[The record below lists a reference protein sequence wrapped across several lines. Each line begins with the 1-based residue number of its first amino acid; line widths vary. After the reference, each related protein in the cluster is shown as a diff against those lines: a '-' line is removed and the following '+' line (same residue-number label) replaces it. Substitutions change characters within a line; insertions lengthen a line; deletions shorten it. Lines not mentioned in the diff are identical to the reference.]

1 MNRKL
6 QIFLHVVA
14 DIVSSSGA
22 WLLFFL
28 YRKHI
33 VEAVKH
39 GYDIPVNNDLKLYA
53 GLIFIPVMWLFVYAG
68 SGYYRNIFRRSRLR
82 EVERTLITGILG
94 SLVIFFL
101 LILDDSVGNYRDYY
115 KSLFV
120 YFSLHCGITLVMRLL
135 VVSRTIYNIQNRKW
149 GYKTLLIGNG
159 VNASKLYQELCA
171 AKKSEGFFLVGYIS
185 GNNTEQS
192 LMADLTC
199 LGSISEVSSI
209 IRQYGVEDVI
219 ICLDDEEHEKVPGL
233 VDQIQNEKVH
243 LKIMPD
249 SYGMVLGMVKMNNIL
264 GAMLVEVDF
273 EVMPQWQKTAKRFF
287 DIIISMIAIL
297 IGLPVYL
304 LIGILIKIDS
314 KGPIFFRQER
324 IGFKGKPFYIFKFRS
339 MRTDAELAGP
349 QLSSETDPR
358 RTRIGSV
365 LRKSRLDELPQFINV
380 LIGDMSVVGPRPER
394 QFFID
399 QIVKKAPYYVRLHR
413 IKPGITSWGQVKFG
427 YAENV
432 DEMVERMKYDI
443 LYLENMSLGLDIKI
457 MIYTALIM
465 IQGRGK

>member
-6 QIFLHVVA
+6 QTTLHIIA
-14 DIVSSSGA
+14 DLISAAAA

-39 GYDIPVNNDLKLYA
+39 GYDIPVNNDFKLYA
-53 GLIFIPVMWLFVYAG
+53 GLVAIPIMWLMIYAG
-68 SGYYRNIFRRSRLR
+68 SGYYKNIFRRSRLR
-82 EVERTLITGILG
+82 EVERTFISGIVG
-94 SLVIFFL
+94 SLAIFFL

-115 KSLFV
+115 KSLLV
-120 YFSLHCGITLVMRLL
+120 YFSLHTGITLFFRLIL
-135 VVSRTIYNIQNRKW
+135 VSRTIFMIQHRKW
-149 GYKTLLIGNG
+149 GYKTLLVGNG
-159 VNASKLYQELCA
+159 KNAERLFYELTN
-171 AKKSEGFFLVGYIS
+171 AKKSEGFYLEGFIAGK
-185 GNNTEQS
+185 GNPQQAIGNLS
-192 LMADLTC
+192 C
-199 LGSISEVSSI
+199 LGTRELISSI
-209 IRQYGVEDVI
+209 IEKYEIEDVI
-219 ICLDDEEHEKVPGL
+219 ICLDDEEHDWVPGL

-243 LKIMPD
+243 LKILPD

-273 EVMPQWQKTAKRFF
+273 EVMPQWQKTAKRAF
-287 DIIISMIAIL
+287 DIAISLLALILGFPVFIVIGIAIKL
-297 IGLPVYL
+297 
-304 LIGILIKIDS
+304 DS

-324 IGFKGKPFYIFKFRS
+324 IGFKGRPFQIFKFRS
-339 MRTDAELAGP
+339 MKNNAEFSGP
-349 QLSSETDPR
+349 QLSSENDPR
-358 RTRIGSV
+358 RTRVGGF

-380 LIGDMSVVGPRPER
+380 LKGDMSIVGPRPER

-399 QIVKKAPYYVRLHR
+399 KIIKKAPYYVRLHR

>member
-1 MNRKL
+1 MNRRL
-6 QIFLHVVA
+6 QISLHVIA
-14 DIVSSSGA
+14 DVVSAAAA

-28 YRKHI
+28 YRKHV

-39 GYDIPVNNDLKLYA
+39 GYDIPVNHDLKLYA
-53 GLIFIPVMWLFVYAG
+53 GLMGIPLMWLLVYAG
-68 SGYYRNIFRRSRLR
+68 SGYYKEIFRRSRLR
-82 EVERTLITGILG
+82 EVERTAVTGIFG

-101 LILDDSVGNYRDYY
+101 LILDDSVGDYKDYY
-115 KSLFV
+115 KSLLV
-120 YFSLHCGITLVMRLL
+120 YFCLHTGITLLFRLL
-135 VVSRTIYNIQNRKW
+135 VVSRTIYMIQHRKW
-149 GYKTLLIGNG
+149 GYKTLLVGHG
-159 VNASKLYQELCA
+159 SNAAKLFRELTM
-171 AKKSEGFFLVGYIS
+171 AKKSEGFFIEGYIAGKKKS
-185 GNNTEQS
+185 NEFMDN
-192 LMADLTC
+192 LPC
-199 LGSISEVSSI
+199 LGNKEEISSVIEKHAI
-209 IRQYGVEDVI
+209 EDVI
-219 ICLDDEEHEKVPGL
+219 ICLDDEEHDWVPGL

-243 LKIMPD
+243 LKILPD

-273 EVMPQWQKTAKRFF
+273 EVMPQWQKTAKRIF
-287 DIIISMIAIL
+287 DIAISLIAL
-297 IGLPVYL
+297 VIGLPLFV
-304 LIGILIKIDS
+304 LIGIAIKMDS
-314 KGPIFFRQER
+314 RGPVFFRQER
-324 IGFKGKPFYIFKFRS
+324 VGFKGKLFQIYKFRS
-339 MRTDAELAGP
+339 MKKDAEFAGP
-349 QLSSETDPR
+349 QLSSENDPR
-358 RTRIGSV
+358 RTRVGTF

-380 LIGDMSVVGPRPER
+380 LLGDMSIVGPRPER

>member
-14 DIVSSSGA
+14 DIVSASGA
-22 WLLFFL
+22 WFLFFI
-28 YRKHI
+28 YRKQM

-39 GYDIPVNNDLKLYA
+39 GYVIPVNNDLKLYA
-53 GLIFIPVMWLFVYAG
+53 GLIFIPVMWLLVYVG

-82 EVERTLITGILG
+82 EVERTLTTGLMG
-94 SLVIFFL
+94 SLAIFFL
-101 LILDDSVGNYRDYY
+101 LMLDDSVGNYRDYY
-115 KSLFV
+115 KSLLV
-120 YFSLHCGITLVMRLL
+120 YFSLHCGITLVLRLI
-135 VVSRTIYNIQNRKW
+135 VVSRTIYNIQKRKW

-159 VNASKLYQELCA
+159 VNAAKLYQELCA

-185 GNNTEQS
+185 GNHAQHS
-192 LMADLTC
+192 LMDNLPC
-199 LGSISEVSSI
+199 LGSISDISSI
-209 IRQYGVEDVI
+209 IRNHGVEDVI
-219 ICLDDEEHEKVPGL
+219 ICLDDQDHEKVPGL
-233 VDQIQNEKVH
+233 VDQIQNEQVH

-273 EVMPQWQKTAKRFF
+273 EVMPQWQKTAKRLF
-287 DIIISMIAIL
+287 DIIISLIAIL

-304 LIGILIKIDS
+304 IIGILIKLDS
-314 KGPIFFRQER
+314 KGPVFFRQER
-324 IGFKGKPFYIFKFRS
+324 IGFKGNPFYIYKFRS
-339 MRTDAELAGP
+339 MRTDAESAGP

-358 RTRIGSV
+358 RTRVGSV

-394 QFFID
+394 QFFIE

>member
-1 MNRKL
+1 
-6 QIFLHVVA
+6 
-14 DIVSSSGA
+14 
-22 WLLFFL
+22 
-28 YRKHI
+28 
-33 VEAVKH
+33 
-39 GYDIPVNNDLKLYA
+39 
-53 GLIFIPVMWLFVYAG
+53 
-68 SGYYRNIFRRSRLR
+68 
-82 EVERTLITGILG
+82 
-94 SLVIFFL
+94 
-101 LILDDSVGNYRDYY
+101 
-115 KSLFV
+115 
-120 YFSLHCGITLVMRLL
+120 
-135 VVSRTIYNIQNRKW
+135 
-149 GYKTLLIGNG
+149 
-159 VNASKLYQELCA
+159 
-171 AKKSEGFFLVGYIS
+171 
-185 GNNTEQS
+185 
-192 LMADLTC
+192 
-199 LGSISEVSSI
+199 
-209 IRQYGVEDVI
+209 VEDVI

-304 LIGILIKIDS
+304 IIGILIKIDS

>member
-6 QIFLHVVA
+6 QVTLHIIA
-14 DIVSSSGA
+14 DLISASAA

-53 GLIFIPVMWLFVYAG
+53 GLIIIPLMWLLVYAG
-68 SGYYRNIFRRSRLR
+68 SGYYKNIFRRSRLR
-82 EVERTLITGILG
+82 EVERTFISGIAG

-101 LILDDSVGNYRDYY
+101 LILDDSVGNYKDYY

-120 YFSLHCGITLVMRLL
+120 YFSLHTGITLLLRLL
-135 VVSRTIYNIQNRKW
+135 VVSRTIFMIQHRKW
-149 GYKTLLIGNG
+149 GYKTLLVGNG
-159 VNASKLYQELCA
+159 SNAEKLFRELSG
-171 AKKSEGFFLVGYIS
+171 AKKSEGFFIEGFIAGKNDQNKTI
-185 GNNTEQS
+185 GN
-192 LMADLTC
+192 LRC
-199 LGSISEVSSI
+199 LGNREQISQVIKKYEI
-209 IRQYGVEDVI
+209 EDVI
-219 ICLDDEEHEKVPGL
+219 ICLDDEEHDWVPGL

-243 LKIMPD
+243 LKILPD

-273 EVMPQWQKTAKRFF
+273 EVMPQWQKTAKRIF
-287 DIIISMIAIL
+287 DILISLIALIVGLPVFIL
-297 IGLPVYL
+297 IGLA
-304 LIGILIKIDS
+304 IKLDS
-314 KGPIFFRQER
+314 TGTVFFRQER
-324 IGFKGKPFYIFKFRS
+324 IGFKGRAFQIFKFRS
-339 MRTDAELAGP
+339 MKNDAESLGP
-349 QLSSETDPR
+349 QLSSEKDPR
-358 RTRIGSV
+358 RTKVGAF

-380 LIGDMSVVGPRPER
+380 LKGDMSIVGPRPER
-394 QFFID
+394 QYFID

>member
-6 QIFLHVVA
+6 QVTLHIIA
-14 DIVSSSGA
+14 DLISASAA

-53 GLIFIPVMWLFVYAG
+53 GLIAIPIMWLLVYAG
-68 SGYYRNIFRRSRLR
+68 SGYYKNIFRRSRLR
-82 EVERTLITGILG
+82 EVERTFISGIAG

-101 LILDDSVGNYRDYY
+101 LILDDSVGNYKDYY

-120 YFSLHCGITLVMRLL
+120 YFSLHTGITLLLRLL
-135 VVSRTIYNIQNRKW
+135 VVSRTIYMIQHRKW
-149 GYKTLLIGNG
+149 GYKTLLVGNG
-159 VNASKLYQELCA
+159 SNAEKLFSELSG
-171 AKKSEGFFLVGYIS
+171 AKKSEGFFIEGFIAGKNDQHKTI
-185 GNNTEQS
+185 GN
-192 LMADLTC
+192 LRC
-199 LGSISEVSSI
+199 LGNREQISQVIKKYEI
-209 IRQYGVEDVI
+209 EDVI
-219 ICLDDEEHEKVPGL
+219 ICLDDEEHDWVPGL

-243 LKIMPD
+243 LKILPD

-273 EVMPQWQKTAKRFF
+273 EVMPQWQKTAKRIF
-287 DIIISMIAIL
+287 DILISLIALIIGLPLFIL
-297 IGLPVYL
+297 IGLA
-304 LIGILIKIDS
+304 IKLDS
-314 KGPIFFRQER
+314 AGSVFFRQER
-324 IGFKGKPFYIFKFRS
+324 IGFKGRSFQIFKFRS
-339 MRTDAELAGP
+339 MKNDAESLGP
-349 QLSSETDPR
+349 QLSSEKDPR
-358 RTRIGSV
+358 RTRVGAF

-380 LIGDMSVVGPRPER
+380 LKGDMSIVGPRPER
-394 QFFID
+394 QYFID
-399 QIVKKAPYYVRLHR
+399 QIIKKAPYYVRLHR

>member
-6 QIFLHVVA
+6 QITLHLIA
-14 DIVSSSGA
+14 DLISASAA

-39 GYDIPVNNDLKLYA
+39 GYEIPVNNDLKLYV
-53 GLIFIPVMWLFVYAG
+53 GLIAITVMWLLVYAG
-68 SGYYRNIFRRSRLR
+68 GGYYKNIFRRSRLR
-82 EVERTLITGILG
+82 EVEITFISGVLG

-101 LILDDSVGNYRDYY
+101 LILDDSVGNYKDYY
-115 KSLFV
+115 KSLIV
-120 YFSLHCGITLVMRLL
+120 YFSLHTGITLLLRLL
-135 VVSRTIYNIQNRKW
+135 VVSRTIFKIQHRKW
-149 GYKTLLIGNG
+149 GYKTLLVGNG
-159 VNASKLYQELCA
+159 NNAERLYRELSG
-171 AKKSEGFFLVGYIS
+171 AKKSEGFFVEGFIAGKS
-185 GNNTEQS
+185 NENKTIG
-192 LMADLTC
+192 DLRC
-199 LGSISEVSSI
+199 LGNRDQISQVI
-209 IRQYGVEDVI
+209 KKHAIEDVI
-219 ICLDDEEHEKVPGL
+219 ICLDDEEHDWVPGL

-243 LKIMPD
+243 LKILPD

-273 EVMPQWQKTAKRFF
+273 EVMPQWQKTAKRIF
-287 DIIISMIAIL
+287 DILISLIALIVGLPILIIIGIAIKL
-297 IGLPVYL
+297 
-304 LIGILIKIDS
+304 DS
-314 KGPIFFRQER
+314 PGSIFFRQDR
-324 IGFKGKPFYIFKFRS
+324 IGFKGRTFQIFKFRS
-339 MRTDAELAGP
+339 MKNDAESQGP
-349 QLSSETDPR
+349 QLSSEKDPR
-358 RTRIGSV
+358 RTRVGAF

-380 LIGDMSVVGPRPER
+380 LKGDMSIVGPRPER